1 MSDVVEGRIDA
12 IVARL
17 HGLHPRL
24 IDLSLDRLRVLLDKL
39 GNPERRLPP
48 VIHVAGTNG
57 KGSTCA
63 FLRAMAEA
71 AGLRAHVYT
80 SPHLVRFN
88 ERIRVASDLVSD
100 ADLIAAMEAVEAA
113 NAGAPITVFEVIT
126 AAAFHLF
133 AATPAGL
140 CVLEVGLGGRGDAT
154 NVIPPPAAC
163 AITSISL
170 DHRELL
176 GPTIAAIAA
185 EKAGIMKRAVPL
197 AVGLQPADAMAV
209 IEAEAARV
217 GTPLL
222 IRGRDWWIDPAPRGL
237 VWRDGTRTIALPPP
251 SLAGAHQADN
261 AGIAIAALL
270 ASGVDIPPAAIAT
283 GVGAA
288 EWPGRLQRLSGRL
301 AARLP
306 AGWELWLDGGHNPG
320 GGQALAAHLPTWA
333 DRPVHLIVGMKQAKD
348 TAEFLRPL
356 LPFAA
361 SLWAVSE
368 RHQHNALPV
377 EAIIEA
383 SGGIA
388 RPGPSV
394 IEALDQAAR
403 LTGPARVLICGSL
416 YLLGEVLKQDAGLTG
431 P

>member
-71 AGLRAHVYT
+71 AGLRAHFYT